1 MDDAPASAAVPS
13 GLPMTGI
20 VIPVPEAETMVRS
33 RALQVQPQLL
43 PRDRSLVAHITLLA
57 PFFPEADL
65 DDAVISDLARFFA
78 DVTPFG
84 YTLTEVCEF
93 PSGITYLAP
102 EPASPF
108 RLLTGE
114 LHRVFPEF
122 PPYGGAFDDI
132 VPHLTVP
139 LAPGEDTASFRA
151 AVSRT
156 LPLTTQAVEAV
167 LVHVEEDA
175 THVIATFPF
184 GNTAA

>member
-1 MDDAPASAAVPS
+1 
-13 GLPMTGI
+13 MTGL

-57 PFFPEADL
+57 PFFREAAL
-65 DDAVISDLARFFA
+65 DDGVLSDLARFFA

-84 YTLTEVCEF
+84 FSLTEVCEF

-102 EPASPF
+102 EPAGPF
-108 RLLTGE
+108 RRLTGE
-114 LHRVFPEF
+114 LHRMFPEF

-139 LAPGEDTASFRA
+139 LAPGEDTASFRD
-151 AVSRT
+151 AVSRS

>member
-1 MDDAPASAAVPS
+1 
-13 GLPMTGI
+13 MTGI

-43 PRDRSLVAHITLLA
+43 PRDRSLVAHVTLLA
-57 PFFPEADL
+57 PFYAEATL
-65 DDAVISDLARFFA
+65 DDAVIEDLTRFFA

-102 EPASPF
+102 EPASTF
-108 RLLTGE
+108 RRLTGE
-114 LHRVFPEF
+114 LHRMFPEF

-139 LAPGEDTASFRA
+139 LAPGEDTASFRDSVA
-151 AVSRT
+151 RS
-156 LPLTTQAVEAV
+156 LPLATQAVEAV
-167 LVHVEEDA
+167 LVHVEHDR

-184 GNTAA
+184 GNNAA